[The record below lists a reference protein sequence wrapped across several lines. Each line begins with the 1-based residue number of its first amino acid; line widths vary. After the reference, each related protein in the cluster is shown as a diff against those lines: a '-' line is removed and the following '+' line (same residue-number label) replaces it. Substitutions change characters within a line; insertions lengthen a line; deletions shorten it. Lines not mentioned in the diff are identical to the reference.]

1 MPAAGKTGGPM
12 SHYEERLE
20 HDITL
25 IRQKTAE
32 LAVKAETAIRDAVH
46 ALLTTDHGLSY
57 ETIIRDNVINRD
69 NEEIT
74 RLCYAF
80 IARHL
85 PSAGHLRRV
94 SSILHL
100 CIFLERIGDQAV
112 GISKVAVNL
121 SKPLDET
128 MTRHVMRLEEESRH
142 ILHQAITSFNDDNV
156 ELARSTKLLDTQ
168 VDHTFQNAFADLA
181 DEKNKATWAIKDL
194 LGLLSV
200 FYSLERVSDLS
211 KNICEKTIF
220 AVSGETKKRRP
231 VKVLFLAES
240 DNYLCR
246 MAEAIGRKSFSRCG
260 EFSSAGRS
268 RAREE
273 DPECSLFM
281 QEFGIDFDTG
291 GFTTIEMLPRLDA
304 YSIIVGLQGPVSSY
318 ISALPF
324 NVVAL
329 DWQGLPA
336 VPITTAGDKHQAFK
350 ELFSHL
356 SEKIHDLMEIMRGKE
371 AVCGPS

>member
-1 MPAAGKTGGPM
+1 M

-20 HDITL
+20 HDISL
-25 IRQKTAE
+25 IRNKTAD
-32 LAVKAETAIRDAVH
+32 LALKAETAIRDAIR
-46 ALLTTDHGLSY
+46 ALLTADHSLSY
-57 ETIIRDNVINRD
+57 ETIIKDNVINRD

-74 RLCYAF
+74 KLCYAF

-121 SKPLDET
+121 TKPLDEK

-142 ILHQAITSFNDDNV
+142 MLHQAIASFNHENV
-156 ELARSTKLLDTQ
+156 ELARSTKLLDSQ
-168 VDHTFQNAFADLA
+168 ADHTFQNAFADLS
-181 DEKNKATWAIKDL
+181 DEKNKATWPLRDL

-211 KNICEKTIF
+211 KNICETTLF
-220 AVSGETKKRRP
+220 AVSGETKKRKP
-231 VKVLFLAES
+231 VRILFLAES

-246 MAEAIGRKSFSRCG
+246 MAEAIGLKSFSRCG
-260 EFSSAGRS
+260 IFDRAGRVP
-268 RAREE
+268 AREE
-273 DPECSLFM
+273 DADLSQFM
-281 QEFGIDFDTG
+281 QEYGIDFKSSN
-291 GFTTIEMLPRLDA
+291 FSTIEMLPRLDGFNV
-304 YSIIVGLQGPVSSY
+304 IISLQGPVSGY

-329 DWQGLPA
+329 EWQGPPVVL
-336 VPITTAGDKHQAFK
+336 TASGEEKHRAFK
-350 ELFSHL
+350 EMFVYL

-371 AVCGPS
+371 AVCGPN

>member
-1 MPAAGKTGGPM
+1 M

-20 HDITL
+20 HDISV
-25 IRQKTAE
+25 IRQKTAD
-32 LAVKAETAIRDAVH
+32 LAVKAEKAIKDAIH
-46 ALLTTDHGLSY
+46 ALLTADHTLSY

-74 RLCYAF
+74 RLSYAF

-121 SKPLDET
+121 SKPLDEK
-128 MTRHVMRLEEESRH
+128 MTRHVLVLEEESRH
-142 ILHQAITSFNDDNV
+142 MLHQAITSFNEENV

-168 VDHTFQNAFADLA
+168 VDHTFQNAFADLS
-181 DEKNKATWAIKDL
+181 DEKNKATWPIKDL

-220 AVSGETKKRRP
+220 AVLGETKKRKP

-240 DNYLCR
+240 DNYFCR
-246 MAEAIGRKSFSRCG
+246 MAEAIGKKSFSRCG
-260 EFSSAGRS
+260 IFSRAGRNDAKEEDVEFSS
-268 RAREE
+268 
-273 DPECSLFM
+273 FM
-281 QEFGIDFDTG
+281 QEYGLDYESG
-291 GFTTIEMLPRLDA
+291 ECTTVEMLPRLDEFNV
-304 YSIIVGLQGPVSSY
+304 IIGLQAPVSSY

-329 DWQGLPA
+329 EWQGP
-336 VPITTAGDKHQAFK
+336 PIMEMATSGDKHKAFK
-350 ELFSHL
+350 ELFRYL